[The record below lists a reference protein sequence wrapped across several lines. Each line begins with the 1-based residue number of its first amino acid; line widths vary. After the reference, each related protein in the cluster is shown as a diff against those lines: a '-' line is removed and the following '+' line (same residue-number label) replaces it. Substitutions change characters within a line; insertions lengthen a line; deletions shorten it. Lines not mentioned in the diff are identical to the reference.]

1 MSTFPAPANDTLQ
14 SSYVF
19 GQQQILHTLT
29 RNTDDEQLALTYLNR
44 KAPDLVAMILG
55 GVL

>member
-1 MSTFPAPANDTLQ
+1 MTPFPAPLNDTVQ

-29 RNTDDEQLALTYLNR
+29 RDQEAERRALRFLDKY
-44 KAPDLVAMILG
+44 APDLVPMVLG

>member
-1 MSTFPAPANDTLQ
+1 MTTQPIAANDTLQ

-29 RNTDDEQLALTYLNR
+29 RDHEAERRALKYLDR
-44 KAPDLVAMILG
+44 FAPDLVPMILG

>member
-29 RNTDDEQLALTYLNR
+29 RDQEAERRALKYLDR
-44 KAPDLVAMILG
+44 FAPDLVPMILG

>member
-1 MSTFPAPANDTLQ
+1 MSPFPAPLNDTTQ

-29 RNTDDEQLALTYLNR
+29 RDQEAERQALAYLDR
-44 KAPDLVAMILG
+44 HAPDLVAMVLG